1 MTERPDERNLNA
13 MFRVDT
19 GAGAHNRITV
29 ANRPQRKPEIIMRT
43 TNLITATALA
53 ASLAVGGI
61 VLAPAFGQDAKP
73 DARAEANARLSI
85 TQVHEKVRALGYQDI
100 DEIER
105 DRGVYEVEAATSA
118 GERVKLYV
126 DAGSGEIL
134 RTKSE
139 ARDRGGDRKRMGRQ
153 ADRATPDCTDRRCR
167 DDRVQTIPSES
178 MGWYLGDIYGR
189 LKAAG
194 V

>member
-1 MTERPDERNLNA
+1 MTERPDECNLNA

-29 ANRPQRKPEIIMRT
+29 ANRPQLEPEMIMRT
-43 TNLITATALA
+43 TNLITATTLA

-73 DARAEANARLSI
+73 DARVEANARLSI
-85 TQVHEKVRALGYQDI
+85 AQVHEKLSALGYKDI

-105 DRGVYEVEAATSA
+105 DRGAYEVEAATSA

-126 DAGSGEIL
+126 DAASGEIL

-139 ARDRGGDRKRMGRQ
+139 ARARGGDNKRIGRQ
-153 ADRATPDCTDRRCR
+153 ADRAAPDCSDRRSR
-167 DDRVQTIPSES
+167 DDRAQTISSES

-189 LKAAG
+189 LKTAG
-194 V
+194 I

>member
-1 MTERPDERNLNA
+1 MTERLDEHSLNA

-19 GAGAHNRITV
+19 GAGAHNPITV
-29 ANRPQRKPEIIMRT
+29 ANRPQLEPEIIMRT

-53 ASLAVGGI
+53 ASLAVGGF
-61 VLAPAFGQDAKP
+61 VLAPAFGRDAKP

-85 TQVHEKVRALGYQDI
+85 AQVHERLSALGYKDI

-105 DRGVYEVEAATSA
+105 DRGVYEAEAATSA

-126 DAGSGEIL
+126 DAASGEIL

-139 ARDRGGDRKRMGRQ
+139 ARDRGGDSKRMGRQ
-153 ADRATPDCTDRRCR
+153 ADRAAPDCTDRRCR

-178 MGWYLGDIYGR
+178 MGWYLKDIYGR